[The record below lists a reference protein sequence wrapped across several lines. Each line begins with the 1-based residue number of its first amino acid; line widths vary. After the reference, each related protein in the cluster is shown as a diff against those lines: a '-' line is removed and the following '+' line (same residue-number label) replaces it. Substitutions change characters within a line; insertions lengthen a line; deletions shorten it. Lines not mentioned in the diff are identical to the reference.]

1 MKITDQAVMRV
12 AGLARLRFSPDER
25 AELAVQLNCI
35 LEYFESLTEVET
47 AGVEPLTH
55 DLRPAGSLRPDDA
68 QSCMFRDDAF
78 CNAPDREKNLFKV
91 PKIIE
96 G

>member
-1 MKITDQAVMRV
+1 MKITDQEVMRI

-25 AELAVQLNCI
+25 VDLTIQLNRI
-35 LEYFESLTEVET
+35 LKYFESLAELDTI
-47 AGVEPLTH
+47 GVEPLMH
-55 DLRPAGSLRPDDA
+55 EPQSVGVLRPDDVR
-68 QSCMFRDDAF
+68 QCMPRDAVF
-78 CNAPDREKNLFKV
+78 YNAPDHEKNLFKV